1 MKKFFV
7 TLFFVLTTLT
17 VVGQRYEPN
26 TKWPYIYD
34 DFISGNIYFDGNKKT
49 SLKLNIHLWGNKLHY
64 LSESQKIQEATDQGV
79 VRVEI
84 GKDAYIF
91 CDHQLMKFLAVEQNN
106 LLVELT
112 KADFDALFSGT
123 GAYGASL
130 NSSASRDLSSL
141 DLGGLDSPEIGR
153 LLQERND
160 GRTIPLR
167 RLFYFVIDGK
177 LVDASKKS
185 VESTLNENDLKPWN
199 AFVKQN
205 KIKWKDEESLK
216 KVLSF
221 IASTTQND
229 K

>member
-1 MKKFFV
+1 MIVIIWIF
-7 TLFFVLTTLT
+7 
-17 VVGQRYEPN
+17 
-26 TKWPYIYD
+26 
-34 DFISGNIYFDGNKKT
+34 NK
-49 SLKLNIHLWGNKLHY
+49 KLNIHLWGNKLHY

-79 VRVEI
+79 IRVEI

-177 LVDASKKS
+177 LVEANKKS
-185 VESTLNENDLKPWN
+185 VESTLNENDLKQWN